1 MDIYRGR
8 LELLDYVFFATV
20 ERGKVYETG
29 AFIHNYALAYAL
41 RLASA
46 PYGHTVQEPHYEEEL
61 RPLNE
66 QGLYLTPAEPLS
78 VGHRRVQFNTIAE
91 GYGFPGKKPS
101 LGYPDWGFVRMLRPE
116 SMFQFYVILANP
128 NASRI
133 SPTLALAV
141 SGRPAYIRLGKF
153 PGKARVS
160 LRKAETTE
168 AKQGDFIAKALLN
181 WRDLASEP
189 DVPGDIYA
197 TALPTRLIANAQF
210 RQTDYYVSR
219 FGEKDEVRLPLNMR
233 FVARPATKRGKR

>member
-46 PYGHTVQEPHYEEEL
+46 PYGHMIQEPHYEEEL
-61 RPLNE
+61 SPLNQ
-66 QGLYLTPAEPLS
+66 QGLYITPAEPLR

-91 GYGFPGKKPS
+91 GYGFPGKEPS
-101 LGYPDWGFVRMLRPE
+101 LGYPDWGFAGMLRPE
-116 SMFQFYVILANP
+116 STFQFYVLVADP
-128 NASRI
+128 DASRI

-141 SGRPAYIRLGKF
+141 SGCPTYIRLGKF
-153 PGKARVS
+153 PGKTRVS
-160 LRKAETTE
+160 LQRAETTE
-168 AKQGDFIAKALLN
+168 TKQGDFIANTLLN
-181 WRDLASEP
+181 WRDLLSEP

-210 RQTDYYVSR
+210 RKVGHYVSR

-233 FVARPATKRGKR
+233 FVARPVPKRGKR

>member
-66 QGLYLTPAEPLS
+66 QGLYVTPAEPLS

-91 GYGFPGKKPS
+91 GYGFPGKEPS

-116 SMFQFYVILANP
+116 SVFQFYVILANP
-128 NASRI
+128 DASRI

-141 SGRPAYIRLGKF
+141 SRRPAYIRLGKF
-153 PGKARVS
+153 PGKTRVA
-160 LRKAETTE
+160 LQRAEKIE
-168 AKQGDFIAKALLN
+168 VKHGDFTANALLN
-181 WRDLASEP
+181 WRDLMSEP

-210 RQTDYYVSR
+210 RQTGYYVSR

-233 FVARPATKRGKR
+233 FVARSATKRGKR